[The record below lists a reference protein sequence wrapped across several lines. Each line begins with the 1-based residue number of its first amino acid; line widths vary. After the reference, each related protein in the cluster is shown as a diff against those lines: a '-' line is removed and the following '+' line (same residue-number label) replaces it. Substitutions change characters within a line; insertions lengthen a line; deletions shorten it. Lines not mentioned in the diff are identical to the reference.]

1 MFSARRI
8 KMMNRSIPGDKT
20 TPQLRSNFTGL
31 FPSGKN
37 DRLISYRSLLERDFI
52 VLLEDDRDVSSFSER
67 PDRLEWSDGCAP
79 RETICEFGYQHAFR
93 GRVLAAVKPSATL
106 AKYELAELF
115 DLARPYAREAG
126 YAALEVWTEKEI
138 RVTPRLAN
146 AEMRVFQQT
155 PNRNDAHVLAARTA
169 MLDGGGRMPIG
180 ELRDRS
186 NLGEDAYR
194 TILRLVADGVFHP
207 EDPDALLDDHAML
220 RAKGRKS

>member
-31 FPSGKN
+31 FPSSKN
-37 DRLISYRSLLERDFI
+37 ERLISYRSLLERDFI
-52 VLLEDDRDVSSFSER
+52 VLLEDDRKVSSYSER
-67 PDRLEWSDGCAP
+67 PDPFEWSDGCA
-79 RETICEFGYQHAFR
+79 RETICEFAYQHAVR
-93 GRVLAAVKPSATL
+93 GRILAVVKPASTL
-106 AKYELAELF
+106 AKHELIEIF
-115 DLARPYAREAG
+115 DLARPHARKAG
-126 YAALEVWTEKEI
+126 YADIEVWTEKEV

-155 PNRNDAHVLAARTA
+155 PNRDDAHVLAARTA
-169 MLDGGGRMPIG
+169 MLDGGGRITIG

-186 NLGEDAYR
+186 NLGQDAYR
-194 TILRLVADGVFHP
+194 TILRLVADGVFHS

-220 RAKGRKS
+220 RAKSRKS